1 MITFIVI
8 LAAIVFCMWFFQNQI
23 VGHIGEKHTANRIRA
38 ISKGTV
44 FRDVYV
50 EGSHGVQQI
59 DIIAVTEKGI
69 LVVEK
74 KTYIGLIVGKA
85 MSGAFLAHGYQANR
99 LIAFNDK
106 EVLIHAMGKAS
117 AARITKR
124 TVDSLEEL
132 VSTIPPMAYD
142 ISNYATLGLLE
153 KLLDI
158 ADPSSPTKAEVNLVV
173 ETVKKAVVTA
183 RNHGTSLDNRLGSP
197 NRAGT
202 VLVRRMMREQWVA

>member
-8 LAAIVFCMWFFQNQI
+8 LGIIVFCMWFFQNQI

-74 KTYIGLIVGKA
+74 KTYIGLIVGSAYDKQW
-85 MSGAFLAHGYQANR
+85 MVILNRGKKKFPMKNPHHQNYGHIQALCEKFPALKDKFIDLVIFGNNAKLGNR
-99 LIAFNDK
+99 IPEGTIRDK
-106 EVLIHAMGKAS
+106 DFKKFYRNLPTRMNAQEIES
-117 AARITKR
+117 AARNIA
-124 TVDSLEEL
+124 SLNSDRARL
-132 VSTIPPMAYD
+132 KAMHKQKIRGMRK
-142 ISNYATLGLLE
+142 GL
-153 KLLDI
+153 
-158 ADPSSPTKAEVNLVV
+158 
-173 ETVKKAVVTA
+173 
-183 RNHGTSLDNRLGSP
+183 
-197 NRAGT
+197 
-202 VLVRRMMREQWVA
+202 